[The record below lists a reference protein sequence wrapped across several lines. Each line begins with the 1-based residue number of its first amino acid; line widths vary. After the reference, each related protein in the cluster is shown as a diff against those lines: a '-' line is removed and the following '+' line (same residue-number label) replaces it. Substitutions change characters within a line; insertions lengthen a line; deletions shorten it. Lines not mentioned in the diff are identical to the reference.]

1 MLLQCVVVVVYCS
14 SIIVHHWFYSTSL
27 LLHSVVP
34 LVDFTIST
42 TCNFC
47 YNASDPSQMASENNE
62 FVCRT
67 SRHNCSA
74 SYSLCIEFWPPV
86 RKPWGSFL
94 LQKYLQ
100 HFEMLTATL
109 KDSLGFLKS
118 KLRSIS
124 FNLYTSRSFTL
135 WWLDMFVDI
144 IFCCWI
150 WLSLLCSL
158 HFSVLSVCVREHI
171 CILFVPREG
180 SGLIPSGTPPQTAHH
195 WRDNP
200 LPCTLHT
207 THNTL

>member
-1 MLLQCVVVVVYCS
+1 MQVTRRRWQVKTMNLFVRRQGTIVQLLIHCAS
-14 SIIVHHWFYSTSL
+14 
-27 LLHSVVP
+27 
-34 LVDFTIST
+34 
-42 TCNFC
+42 NFG
-47 YNASDPSQMASENNE
+47 
-62 FVCRT
+62 
-67 SRHNCSA
+67 
-74 SYSLCIEFWPPV
+74 PPV

-94 LQKYLQ
+94 LQKYLH
-100 HFEMLTATL
+100 HFEMLSATL

-207 THNTL
+207 TYNTL